1 MAAIAPPITKL
12 NMFEA
17 AAHRPYKDPTWPHL
31 PPLFKDKK
39 SGREYRPL
47 SFLGAGAFGRCYSV
61 VDKNNVKHACKVL
74 DKQHFKNPQYH
85 KRLINE
91 IDVMRKLPPH
101 PHIVNFVQCF
111 EDSVFVYIVME
122 LCNND
127 GLDRIFKNR
136 RRLTEPEVRYFM
148 YQLADSVEHMHKH
161 RVIHRD
167 LKFANILLTD
177 PMRVKV
183 ADFGLSAMLIS
194 DKERKKSFLGT
205 PNFLAPEV
213 VARPKE
219 GHSYEVDIWALGVV
233 MYSMLYSRPPFHV
246 SGGSKHAQSQAL
258 YHKITNEDIRFPDS
272 PQVSRDARYL
282 MAALLTKNPD
292 KRPNANQIK
301 RFHFFSK
308 YHLIPQLSNT
318 IIRHAPDIPQMYFQP
333 KPTRPAP
340 QLGSG
345 SGSATSQTGLAGKPL
360 PAHPR
365 PSPDSSVPDNGSP
378 QGLTNITRDSPEE
391 TLANQVQQLALGPR
405 EPTKVAGTLA
415 AHGSRGEL
423 ARLVIP
429 RRDTSEGH
437 TLHHPHPGPPR
448 SAGSG
453 HYPSPGV
460 GMGSPHSPNGS
471 PLVSG
476 GEGHHGAG
484 IIALR
489 SGGNPLRSAP
499 GDFPPVVYAPTSGG
513 GVSSPGAA
521 VDSGYSP
528 DEKPPQL
535 PAPELT
541 EPATQLRPSPRADP
555 IPKPLPE
562 VRNTGNSSGEHGERT
577 RKCPIMSSMEARINQ
592 FFVQVAKVRNDPTSV
607 PRYSPPAGRNTMEP
621 RVFMS
626 KWVDISVKYGLG
638 YELTNNSYGVHFN
651 DNTTLLLLPNQQR
664 IEHLFY
670 DPKKAQKSIKR
681 ETHTLDNYPMELKKK
696 VTLLLQFRR
705 YMRKQLHNTIPE
717 PILSLHR
724 KGQQYWF
731 NNALAT
737 DHPTD
742 HNPNMCICRNLPAG
756 HDRGGNSPSTV
767 HTTGK
772 DRPTVHRNQC
782 PLAWAHR
789 DPAHSL
795 LYLNKFIRTKY
806 AAVFR
811 ISHGVLQL
819 NFIPDHSKLVL
830 QDRGQI
836 ITYIAQGK
844 VKSYSLDDVHTLVE
858 DTELLK
864 RLKYAKDVLSL
875 INTRRTGQGNSG
887 GS

>member
-47 SFLGAGAFGRCYSV
+47 SFLGAGAFGRCYCV

-258 YHKITNEDIRFPDS
+258 YHKIANEDIRFPDS
-272 PQVSRDARYL
+272 PPVSRDARFL
-282 MAALLTKNPD
+282 IAALLTKNPD

-301 RFHFFSK
+301 RFSFFSK
-308 YHLIPQLSNT
+308 FHLIPQLPNT
-318 IIRHAPDIPQMYFQP
+318 IIRHTPDLPQMYFQP

-340 QLGSG
+340 QLD

-365 PSPDSSVPDNGSP
+365 PAPDGPATNVTRGSP
-378 QGLTNITRDSPEE
+378 EV
-391 TLANQVQQLALGPR
+391 TLANQVQKLALGPR
-405 EPTKVAGTLA
+405 EPAKVAGASA
-415 AHGSRGEL
+415 AHDSRGEL
-423 ARLVIP
+423 TRLVIP
-429 RRDTSEGH
+429 RRDASEGH
-437 TLHHPHPGPPR
+437 TSHHPHPGPPYL
-448 SAGSG
+448 AGSG
-453 HYPSPGV
+453 RHPSPGV
-460 GMGSPHSPNGS
+460 GLDSPRSPKDS
-471 PLVSG
+471 PPVSG
-476 GEGHHGAG
+476 GEAHHGAG

-489 SGGNPLRSAP
+489 SGGNPPRSSP
-499 GDFPPVVYAPTSGG
+499 GGFPPVVHAPAAGG
-513 GVSSPGAA
+513 GAA
-521 VDSGYSP
+521 VDSAYSP
-528 DEKPPQL
+528 GDKPYP
-535 PAPELT
+535 PPVPEPT
-541 EPATQLRPSPRADP
+541 EPAKQFRPSPRVEP
-555 IPKPLPE
+555 VPKPLPE
-562 VRNTGNSSGEHGERT
+562 VRNTGNSSGE
-577 RKCPIMSSMEARINQ
+577 N
-592 FFVQVAKVRNDPTSV
+592 
-607 PRYSPPAGRNTMEP
+607 
-621 RVFMS
+621 
-626 KWVDISVKYGLG
+626 
-638 YELTNNSYGVHFN
+638 
-651 DNTTLLLLPNQQR
+651 
-664 IEHLFY
+664 
-670 DPKKAQKSIKR
+670 
-681 ETHTLDNYPMELKKK
+681 
-696 VTLLLQFRR
+696 
-705 YMRKQLHNTIPE
+705 
-717 PILSLHR
+717 
-724 KGQQYWF
+724 
-731 NNALAT
+731 
-737 DHPTD
+737 
-742 HNPNMCICRNLPAG
+742 
-756 HDRGGNSPSTV
+756 
-767 HTTGK
+767 
-772 DRPTVHRNQC
+772 
-782 PLAWAHR
+782 
-789 DPAHSL
+789 
-795 LYLNKFIRTKY
+795 
-806 AAVFR
+806 
-811 ISHGVLQL
+811 
-819 NFIPDHSKLVL
+819 
-830 QDRGQI
+830 
-836 ITYIAQGK
+836 
-844 VKSYSLDDVHTLVE
+844 
-858 DTELLK
+858 
-864 RLKYAKDVLSL
+864 
-875 INTRRTGQGNSG
+875 
-887 GS
+887 